1 MSRGVVPTMLPLQF
15 GVPGGPEL
23 LIMYLLIG
31 LVIGLLIPLALGYFV
46 YNDATNR
53 GNDNAALWAVVVA
66 GLTAVTFFGG
76 LAALAVYIWQRD

>member
-1 MSRGVVPTMLPLQF
+1 MLPLQF

-23 LIMYLLIG
+23 LIILLIG

-76 LAALAVYIWQRD
+76 LAALAVYIWQRE

>member
-1 MSRGVVPTMLPLQF
+1 MFPLQF

-23 LIMYLLIG
+23 LIMFLLIG

>member
-1 MSRGVVPTMLPLQF
+1 MLPLQF

-23 LIMYLLIG
+23 LIILLIG

-46 YNDATNR
+46 YNDATSR

-66 GLTAVTFFGG
+66 GLTAVTFLGG
-76 LAALAVYIWQRD
+76 LVALATYFWQRD

>member
-1 MSRGVVPTMLPLQF
+1 MFPLQF

-23 LIMYLLIG
+23 LIMFLLIG

-53 GNDNAALWAVVVA
+53 GGDNAALWAVVVA

-76 LAALAVYIWQRD
+76 LVALAIYFWQRD

>member
-1 MSRGVVPTMLPLQF
+1 MSRGVDPTMLPLQS
-15 GVPGGPEL
+15 GVPVGPEL
-23 LIMYLLIG
+23 LIMFLLIG

>member
-1 MSRGVVPTMLPLQF
+1 MSRGVDPTVLPLQF
-15 GVPGGPEL
+15 GDPGGPEL
-23 LIMYLLIG
+23 LIMFLLIG

-53 GNDNAALWAVVVA
+53 GDDNAALWAVVVA

>member
-1 MSRGVVPTMLPLQF
+1 MSRGVDPTMLPLQF

-23 LIMYLLIG
+23 LIILLIG

>member
-1 MSRGVVPTMLPLQF
+1 MLPLQF
-15 GVPGGPEL
+15 GIPGGPEL
-23 LIMYLLIG
+23 LIILLIG

-76 LAALAVYIWQRD
+76 LAALAVYFWQRD

>member
-1 MSRGVVPTMLPLQF
+1 MLPLQF
-15 GVPGGPEL
+15 GIPGGPEL
-23 LIMYLLIG
+23 LIILLIG
-31 LVIGLLIPLALGYFV
+31 LVVGLLIPLALGYFV

-53 GNDNAALWAVVVA
+53 GDDNAALWAVVVA

>member
-1 MSRGVVPTMLPLQF
+1 MLPLQF
-15 GVPGGPEL
+15 GIPGGPEL
-23 LIMYLLIG
+23 LIILLIG

>member
-1 MSRGVVPTMLPLQF
+1 MLPLQF

-23 LIMYLLIG
+23 LIILLIG

-76 LAALAVYIWQRD
+76 LAALAIYIWQRD